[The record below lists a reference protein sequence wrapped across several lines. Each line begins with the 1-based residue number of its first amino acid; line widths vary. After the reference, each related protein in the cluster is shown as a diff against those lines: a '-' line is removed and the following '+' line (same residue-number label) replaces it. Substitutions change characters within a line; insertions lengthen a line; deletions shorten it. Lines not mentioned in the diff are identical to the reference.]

1 MNDRKRKLMP
11 FTFYDR
17 TGIEQKLEEQAEKG
31 WLLEK
36 CSAAGWIY
44 RRIEPAKIHFS
55 VVYFP
60 AADVFDPHPSEKQQR
75 FQEFCEHTGWEL
87 IASNAQMQ
95 IFCNRRENPI
105 PIETDPVIEVEN
117 IHKSVKKTMLPAYFS
132 NLILAVMQIGLAAQR
147 FSWDPMTELL
157 SLPSMLGTLFWC
169 LNVLFWTVL
178 LGRYFHWYRRANVAA
193 EDGQFLETKSTDG
206 LQIVML
212 STTGLALVCMYLSF
226 GSWSTVLTGI
236 LMVAGILGLTA
247 IMVWMSNRMKKHNV
261 SAKNN
266 KFVTYAFA
274 VVMSFV
280 LCGGVIWLVVSTRTS
295 ELDKTDQAESYEYNG
310 WTYYVYDDPIPL
322 RIEDLIETDYDGY
335 SYEII
340 SDGSSP
346 LLSRYEA
353 RQKTRHDALAEPEMQ
368 YRIVQVKLPFLYD
381 WVLDLML
388 EDFDHNYGFPEDDP
402 NWEEHREIDP
412 APWGAKKA
420 YQLFLGGEPKER
432 YLLCYE
438 NTIIEIDVDWF
449 PTDEQKA
456 IVKEKLIP

>member
-1 MNDRKRKLMP
+1 MKDTKRKIMS

-17 TGIEQKLEEQAEKG
+17 TGIERKLETQAAKG

-60 AADVFDPHPSEKQQR
+60 AADAFDPHPSEKQVR

-117 IHKSVKKTMLPAYFS
+117 IHKSVKKTMFPAYFS
-132 NLILAVMQIGLAAQR
+132 NLVLGVMQIGLAAQR
-147 FSWDPMTELL
+147 FSWDPLTELL
-157 SLPSMLGTLFWC
+157 SLPSMLASVFWC
-169 LNVLFWTVL
+169 LNVVFWTIL
-178 LGRYFHWYRRANVAA
+178 LGLYFHWYYKAKSAA
-193 EDGQFLETKSTDG
+193 LDGHFLETKSTDG
-206 LQIVML
+206 FQML
-212 STTGLALVCMYLSF
+212 MLTTTTLALVFMYLSF
-226 GSWSTVLTGI
+226 GSWTVLLVGL
-236 LMVAGILGLTA
+236 LMVVGILGLTA
-247 IMVWMSNRMKKHNV
+247 VMVWMSNRMKKRNV
-261 SAKNN
+261 SAKTNRLI
-266 KFVTYAFA
+266 TYAFA
-274 VVMSFV
+274 VVMSLV
-280 LCGGVIWLVVSTRTS
+280 LCGGVIWLVVSVRM
-295 ELDKTDQAESYEYNG
+295 EEHDKTAEAETYEYNG

-340 SDGSSP
+340 SDASSP

-353 RQKTRHDALAEPEMQ
+353 RQKTRYDALAEPEMQ
-368 YRIVQVKLPFLYD
+368 YRIVDVKASFLYN

-388 EDFDHNYGFPEDDP
+388 EEFDHNYAYPDEPNWKDDRSIDP
-402 NWEEHREIDP
+402 N
-412 APWGAKKA
+412 PWGAEQA
-420 YQLFLGGEPKER
+420 YQMYLGDEAHYR

-438 NTIIEIDVDWF
+438 DRIIEIDLDWE
-449 PTDEQKA
+449 PTTEDMA
-456 IVKEKLIP
+456 IVNKKLNP

>member
-1 MNDRKRKLMP
+1 MKDTKRKITP

-17 TGIEQKLEEQAEKG
+17 TGIESKLEDQAAKG

-36 CSAAGWIY
+36 CAASGWIY

-60 AADVFDPHPSEKQQR
+60 AADPFDPHPSDKQVR

-117 IHKSVKKTMLPAYFS
+117 IHKSVKKTMFPAYVS
-132 NLILAVMQIGLAAQR
+132 NLILAIMQIGLAAQR
-147 FSWDPMTELL
+147 FSWDPLTELL
-157 SLPSMLGTLFWC
+157 SLPAMLATLFWC
-169 LNVLFWTVL
+169 LDVVFWTIL
-178 LGRYFHWYRRANVAA
+178 LGMYFHWYIRAKKAA
-193 EDGQFLETKSTDG
+193 MDGQFLETKSTDG
-206 LQIVML
+206 FQFIML
-212 STTGLALVCMYLSF
+212 DTTTLALICMYLSF
-226 GSWSTVLTGI
+226 GSWSTALVGI
-236 LMVAGILGLTA
+236 LMVVGILALTGV
-247 IMVWMSNRMKKHNV
+247 MVWMSNRMKQRNV
-261 SAKNN
+261 SAKTNR
-266 KFVTYAFA
+266 FITYSFA
-274 VVMSFV
+274 VVMSLV
-280 LCGGVIWLVVSTRTS
+280 LCAGVIWLVVSVRM
-295 ELDKTDQAESYEYNG
+295 EENDKTAQAETYEYNG

-322 RIEDLIETDYDGY
+322 RIEDLIETDYEGY

-340 SDGSSP
+340 SDSSSP

-368 YRIVQVKLPFLYD
+368 YRIVHVKATFLYS

-388 EDFDHNYGFPEDDP
+388 EEFDHNYAYPDDP
-402 NWEEHREIDP
+402 DWKDDRSVDP
-412 APWGAKKA
+412 KPWGAEQA
-420 YQLFLGGEPKER
+420 YQLYLGDEAHER

-438 NTIIEIDVDWF
+438 DHIIEIDLDWT
-449 PTDEQKA
+449 PTDNEKA
-456 IVKEKLIP
+456 IIAEKLQP

>member
-17 TGIEQKLEEQAEKG
+17 TGIEERLEEQAAKG

-36 CSAAGWIY
+36 CSASGWIY
-44 RRIEPAKIHFS
+44 RRIEPARIHFS

-60 AADVFDPHPSEKQQR
+60 AADAFDPHPSEKQMR

-87 IASNAQMQ
+87 VASNVQMQ
-95 IFCNRRENPI
+95 IFCNRRANPI

-117 IHKSVKKTMLPAYFS
+117 IHKSVKKTMFPAYFS
-132 NLILAVMQIGLAAQR
+132 NLILALMQIGLAAQR
-147 FSWDPMTELL
+147 FSFDPLAELL
-157 SLPSMLGTLFWC
+157 SLPAMLATLFWC
-169 LNVLFWTVL
+169 LDVVFWTIL
-178 LGRYFHWYRRANVAA
+178 LGMYFNWYLRAKKAA
-193 EDGQFLETKSTDG
+193 IDGHFLETKSTDG
-206 LQIVML
+206 FQFLML
-212 STTGLALVCMYLSF
+212 ATTTLAVICMYLSF
-226 GSWSTVLTGI
+226 GSWSTLLVGV

-247 IMVWMSNRMKKHNV
+247 VMVWMSNRMKKRNV
-261 SAKNN
+261 SARTN

-280 LCGGVIWLVVSTRTS
+280 LCGGIIWLVVSTRMA
-295 ELDKTDQAESYEYNG
+295 ELDKTDQAETYEFRG
-310 WTYYVYDDPIPL
+310 HIFYVYNDPIPL

-335 SYEII
+335 SCEIL

-353 RQKTRHDALAEPEMQ
+353 RQKTRYDALSEPEML
-368 YRIVQVKLPFLYD
+368 YRIVKVKVPFLYD
-381 WVLDLML
+381 WVLELMT
-388 EDFDHNYGFPEDDP
+388 EDFDHNYAYPENDP
-402 NWEEHREIDP
+402 NWKEAREIDP
-412 APWGAKKA
+412 APWGAAKA
-420 YQLFLGGEPKER
+420 YQLFLGVEPRER

-438 NTIIEIDVDWF
+438 DTIIEIDLDWF
-449 PTDEQKA
+449 PTDAQKA

>member
-1 MNDRKRKLMP
+1 MKDTKRKIMS

-17 TGIEQKLEEQAEKG
+17 TGIERKLETQAAKG

-60 AADVFDPHPSEKQQR
+60 GADAFDPHPSEKQVR

-117 IHKSVKKTMLPAYFS
+117 IHKSVKKTMFPAYFS
-132 NLILAVMQIGLAAQR
+132 NLVLGVMQIGLAAQR
-147 FSWDPMTELL
+147 FSWDPLTELL
-157 SLPSMLGTLFWC
+157 SLPSMLASVFWC
-169 LNVLFWTVL
+169 LNVVFWTIL
-178 LGRYFHWYRRANVAA
+178 LGLYFHWYYKAKSAA
-193 EDGQFLETKSTDG
+193 LDGHFLETKSTDG
-206 LQIVML
+206 FQML
-212 STTGLALVCMYLSF
+212 MLTTTTLALVFMYLSF
-226 GSWSTVLTGI
+226 GSWTVLLVGL
-236 LMVAGILGLTA
+236 LMVVGILGLTA
-247 IMVWMSNRMKKHNV
+247 VMVWMSNRMKKRNV
-261 SAKNN
+261 SAKTNRLI
-266 KFVTYAFA
+266 TYAFA
-274 VVMSFV
+274 VVMSLV
-280 LCGGVIWLVVSTRTS
+280 LCGGVIWLVVSVRM
-295 ELDKTDQAESYEYNG
+295 EEHDKTAEAETYEYNG

-340 SDGSSP
+340 SDASSP

-353 RQKTRHDALAEPEMQ
+353 RQKTRYDALAEPEMQ
-368 YRIVQVKLPFLYD
+368 YRIVHVKVPFLYN

-388 EDFDHNYGFPEDDP
+388 EEFDHNYAYPDEPNWKDDRSIDP
-402 NWEEHREIDP
+402 N
-412 APWGAKKA
+412 PWGAEQA
-420 YQLFLGGEPKER
+420 YQMYLGDEAHYR

-438 NTIIEIDVDWF
+438 DRIIEIDLDWE
-449 PTDEQKA
+449 PTTEDMA
-456 IVKEKLIP
+456 IVNKKLNP